1 MAQICY
7 SQVIS
12 LSKGVFSK
20 VHPDS
25 ADLFDVNANL
35 RKVCDLLRDPNVRRN
50 EIEIGLFE
58 PFKPM
63 LADRC
68 TIGEFHRSMTGRDFY
83 VETKYDGERMQLHMK
98 DGRFKFYSRNGF
110 DFTEDFGSSA
120 DSSGMFSFYAASAL
134 KKAKVG
140 SVILDGEIC
149 AYNFVTD
156 TLTQK
161 GEQMNIRGLGRDHA
175 THQQCL
181 YVYDILLL
189 NGRVLTN
196 KSLEERIDILKQTV
210 TVGWWRA
217 IH

>member
-83 VETKYDGERMQLHMK
+83 VETKYDGERMQLHME
-98 DGRFKFYSRNGF
+98 DGRFRFYSRNGF

-120 DSSGMFSFYAASAL
+120 AARGMFSSHAAAAL
-134 KKAKVG
+134 RDRGVK

-149 AYNFVTD
+149 AFNHVTG

-161 GEQMNIRGLGRDHA
+161 GEQMNIRNIRPGND
-175 THQQCL
+175 
-181 YVYDILLL
+181 DIRRNAPFDRWLLF
-189 NGRVLTN
+189 T
-196 KSLEERIDILKQTV
+196 QT
-210 TVGWWRA
+210 TRRSSSA
-217 IH
+217 STPMMCCC